1 MLVMLQV
8 AEGAKSAGAS
18 RIIGI
23 DIDSKRFD
31 VGKFRSRDSPYSLC
45 LQLFNGCMTVPDFYP
60 QS

>member
-31 VGKFRSRDSPYSLC
+31 VGKFRSCDSPY
-45 LQLFNGCMTVPDFYP
+45 LFVCSYLMVV
-60 QS
+60 